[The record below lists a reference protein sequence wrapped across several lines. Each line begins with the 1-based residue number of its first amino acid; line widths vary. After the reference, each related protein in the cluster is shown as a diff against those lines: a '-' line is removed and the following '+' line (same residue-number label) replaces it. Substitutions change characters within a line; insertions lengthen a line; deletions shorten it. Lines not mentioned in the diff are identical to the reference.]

1 MPCGQAADGGNLYT
15 GPLSGNAL
23 KVIACISMLIDHVG
37 MIFFPDVVVLRV
49 IGRLA
54 MPLFAFT
61 FAEGCFYSRHR
72 LRRFLLILCLGIATS
87 SVMSFVEKSPQGDI
101 LITLSLSAL
110 VIGALDALKRS
121 AFAHQVKKTV
131 VSALLLA
138 AAVAFCVGVCCF
150 SGLNVD
156 YGLAGVLLPVT
167 VRLLDFRPYGAKG
180 ALSAIYTPVT
190 MLLLF
195 AAGLLFVVLFTGEIQ
210 LFSLVSLIFIAL
222 YSGKR
227 GKAHLKA
234 LFYVF
239 YPAHLAVLGAVYLIV
254 WPEFFM
260 TLF

>member
-121 AFAHQVKKTV
+121 AFAHQVKKRLFLPFCWQPRSH
-131 VSALLLA
+131 SAWA
-138 AAVAFCVGVCCF
+138 CAV
-150 SGLNVD
+150 
-156 YGLAGVLLPVT
+156 
-167 VRLLDFRPYGAKG
+167 FRD
-180 ALSAIYTPVT
+180 
-190 MLLLF
+190 
-195 AAGLLFVVLFTGEIQ
+195 
-210 LFSLVSLIFIAL
+210 
-222 YSGKR
+222 
-227 GKAHLKA
+227 
-234 LFYVF
+234 
-239 YPAHLAVLGAVYLIV
+239 
-254 WPEFFM
+254 
-260 TLF
+260 